1 MIGATPARP
10 LVGRGILAVWNN
22 RDAAIA
28 DDYERWYVGEHL
40 PERVGVDGFH
50 WGRRY
55 EAVSADAARRF
66 FTYYQTD
73 DPAVLASPAYRARLA
88 APSPWTGRIMAHW
101 RDMVRVVARRRHHAG
116 GAFVSAHLAVVRFD
130 TGPLP
135 WAALSAVANDA
146 ADEGAVLAA
155 ELWEAVSDDGATVEA
170 GLRDGPDAG
179 AAGAAL
185 VHGVDAMAATDAAR
199 KLAALAPADLTTY
212 RFLNGLESER

>member
-1 MIGATPARP
+1 MSTTPAHP

-22 RDAAIA
+22 RDATIA
-28 DDYERWYVGEHL
+28 AEYERWYVGEHL

-55 EAVSADAARRF
+55 EAVTDTAARRF

-116 GAFVSAHLAVVRFD
+116 GAFVSAHVAVARFD
-130 TGPLP
+130 TGPPP
-135 WAALSAVANDA
+135 WAALTAAVDDVAGD
-146 ADEGAVLAA
+146 DAVLAA

-185 VHGVDAMAATDAAR
+185 IHGVDAMAVTRAAE
-199 KLAALAPADLTTY
+199 KLAALASADLTTY
-212 RFLNGLESER
+212 RFLSGLESQR